1 MSDKENEPKVVVY
14 IPKNAKINLEN
25 KNDEPPIPKYNK
37 RIMNFDVDAIN
48 KVVGGSYGKEED

>member
-1 MSDKENEPKVVVY
+1 MSDTDKEPKVVVY

-37 RIMNFDVDAIN
+37 RIMNFDIEAIKN
-48 KVVGGSYGKEED
+48 VTGGSYGKEED